1 MFRLVLKGGGDAS
14 IPKAMMSK
22 LGLFKRSP
30 KLLNGEKYTIK
41 SDVSHV
47 PGDGVLIF
55 ANLTLWFLRMRLFS
69 SCVAF
74 TQPSCLMVTLS

>member
-1 MFRLVLKGGGDAS
+1 MFGFIQSRGPQIRVQKKLVSELQ
-14 IPKAMMSK
+14 
-22 LGLFKRSP
+22 LFKDRP
-30 KLLNGEKYTIK
+30 ELINKGKYTIK

-74 TQPSCLMVTLS
+74 TQPSCLMATLS